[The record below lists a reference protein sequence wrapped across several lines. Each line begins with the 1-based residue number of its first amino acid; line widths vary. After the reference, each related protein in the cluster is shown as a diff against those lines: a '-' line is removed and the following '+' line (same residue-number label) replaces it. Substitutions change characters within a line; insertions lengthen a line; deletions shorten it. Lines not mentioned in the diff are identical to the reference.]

1 MKTMKKTMK
10 IVVSLVLAVMLLAL
24 MGCRNETET
33 PKPEA
38 TQDAHASQKPTETE
52 QPTQTEQST
61 HTAKPETTDIP
72 TDIHDRNA
80 IRTFLEIKDEN
91 GVRNGEK
98 MNERYSPD
106 DPNTWCYSPIDKEDR
121 VWKDGYVGYIDLVE
135 WRYDSV
141 AGIRIEPF
149 VQKRTSSDI
158 GFVGEL
164 DLSNC
169 KSLEY
174 AIINGNN
181 IETINFE
188 GCEAL
193 FEAYITDTKSL
204 ETLNVTGTNIYRFQ
218 ITNAINLKTVL
229 PSPVKSITFSTS
241 GCGLKQIDWICTYL
255 NDTTGKDYFH
265 VKLSTEGAGSVY
277 TSGDDE
283 DVYWLSVSAVPEEGH
298 RFIGWYDADGKLVST
313 DEHMMLVGDDH
324 FLEIGSDVLF
334 EFVAKFE

>member
-61 HTAKPETTDIP
+61 HTGKPETTDIP

-181 IETINFE
+181 IKAINFE

-193 FEAYITDTKSL
+193 FEAYITDTESL
-204 ETLNVTGTNIYRFQ
+204 ETLNVKDTDIYRFY
-218 ITNAINLKTVL
+218 ITNATSLKTFIPTPVECMVL
-229 PSPVKSITFSTS
+229 RIRE
-241 GCGLKQIDWICTYL
+241 GGLKQLDWICTL
-255 NDTTGKDYFH
+255 AKKRIGKDYFH
-265 VKLSTEGAGSVY
+265 IKLSTEGAGSME
-277 TSGDDE
+277 TLCDDE
-283 DVYWLSVSAVPEEGH
+283 DNYYLYLDAIPEEGH
-298 RFIGWYDADGKLVST
+298 RFIGWYDANGKLIST
-313 DEHMMLVGDDH
+313 DQLFAVINDDK
-324 FLEIGSDVLF
+324 LLGLGEDAQF